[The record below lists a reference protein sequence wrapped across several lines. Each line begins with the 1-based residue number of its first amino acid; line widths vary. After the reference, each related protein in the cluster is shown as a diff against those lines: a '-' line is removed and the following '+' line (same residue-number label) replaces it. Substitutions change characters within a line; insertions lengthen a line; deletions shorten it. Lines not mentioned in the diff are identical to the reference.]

1 MRRGARDLAGKLI
14 NVEAWQLVAIKIM
27 TSGEQMIRPG
37 QEFTTLIRLLR
48 EQNCQRLF
56 TGKETVR

>member
-1 MRRGARDLAGKLI
+1 
-14 NVEAWQLVAIKIM
+14 M